1 MDVNEL
7 HRRAL
12 EGFAALVERVPGDRW
27 DAPTP
32 CAAWTVRDIVNHLVN
47 EQRWTAPM
55 FAGATIEEVGDRFD
69 GDLLGAD
76 PVGAVRAAAAEAI
89 AAVAQPGA
97 LARTA
102 HLSFGD
108 TSTEEYARQLSA
120 DHLIH
125 SWDLAKGAGLPD
137 RLDPELVAEVAAWFA
152 DHEPLYRSTDV
163 IGPRVT
169 TDSDDPQDRLIAAF
183 GRDPG
188 WGT

>member
-7 HRRAL
+7 HRRAV

-76 PVGAVRAAAAEAI
+76 PVGAVRAW
-89 AAVAQPGA
+89 AQPGHDVRSSWPRGWGEPVTIAARPKELLA
-97 LARTA
+97 LGEMGGWVT
-102 HLSFGD
+102 
-108 TSTEEYARQLSA
+108 
-120 DHLIH
+120 
-125 SWDLAKGAGLPD
+125 
-137 RLDPELVAEVAAWFA
+137 EVAA
-152 DHEPLYRSTDV
+152 DRRT
-163 IGPRVT
+163 VT
-169 TDSDDPQDRLIAAF
+169 AVRPV
-183 GRDPG
+183 
-188 WGT
+188 